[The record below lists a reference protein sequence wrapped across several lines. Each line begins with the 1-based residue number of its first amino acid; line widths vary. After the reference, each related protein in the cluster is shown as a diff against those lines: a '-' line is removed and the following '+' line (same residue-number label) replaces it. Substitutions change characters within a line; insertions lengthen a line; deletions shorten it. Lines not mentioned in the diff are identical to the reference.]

1 MTSKRSFGLVALA
14 LVAVLAMGVV
24 SAGASGR
31 HDGPETLAGTWLV
44 TIDRGPAGP
53 LKALLTDSRGG
64 GYVETSNAVP
74 NTMRGPGHGVW
85 RRTGN
90 RRFAATGLFFRYDPQ
105 GGTFLGYLKLR
116 SQITL
121 SEDGDSYTTVT
132 IAQVLDAD
140 RNPIGPPRT
149 DSSTAER
156 IEVEPI

>member
-1 MTSKRSFGLVALA
+1 MTSKKSFGLVALA

-31 HDGPETLAGTWLV
+31 HDSPETLAGTWLV

-53 LKALLTDSRGG
+53 LKSLLTYSRGG
-64 GYVETSNAVP
+64 GFVETANAVP
-74 NTMRGPGHGVW
+74 NTMRSPGHGAW

-90 RRFAATGLFFRYDPQ
+90 RRFAATELFFRYDPQ

-116 SQITL
+116 MQIVL
-121 SEDGDSYTTVT
+121 SGGGDSFTAVT
-132 IAQVLDAD
+132 IAQALDAD

-149 DSSTAER
+149 DNSTGER

>member
-1 MTSKRSFGLVALA
+1 MTSKKSFGLVA

-31 HDGPETLAGTWLV
+31 HDGRETLTGTWLV
-44 TIDRGPAGP
+44 AIDRGPAGP
-53 LKALLTDSRGG
+53 LTSLVTYSRGG
-64 GYVETSNAVP
+64 GFVETANAVP
-74 NTMRGPGHGVW
+74 NTMRGPGHGAW

-90 RRFAATGLFFRYDPQ
+90 RRFAATHLFFRFDAQ

-116 SQITL
+116 MQIVL
-121 SEDGDSYTTVT
+121 SGDGDSYTAVA
-132 IAQVLDAD
+132 IAQALDAD

-149 DSSTAER
+149 DSVIGER

>member
-1 MTSKRSFGLVALA
+1 MTPKRSFGLVALA

-31 HDGPETLAGTWLV
+31 HDSPETLVGTWLV

-53 LKALLTDSRGG
+53 LKALLTYSRGG
-64 GYVETSNAVP
+64 GFVETANAVP
-74 NTMRGPGHGVW
+74 NTMRSPGHGAW

-90 RRFAATGLFFRYDPQ
+90 RRFAATELFFRYDPQ

-116 SQITL
+116 MQIVL
-121 SEDGDSYTTVT
+121 SGGGDSFTAVT
-132 IAQVLDAD
+132 IAQALDAD

-149 DSSTAER
+149 DNSTGER